1 MGLTPQELRRVA
13 ILLTDVEIQE
23 RRKKMFHDVLAGVL
37 GVGSI
42 TGSIATLSYCAASV
56 ATVTGGAIL
65 FPLGIALFGGLV
77 YAGKWSKGE
86 LR

>member
-1 MGLTPQELRRVA
+1 MFV
-13 ILLTDVEIQE
+13 DV
-23 RRKKMFHDVLAGVL
+23 FAGVL

-42 TGSIATLSYCAASV
+42 GGSIATLSYCAASISVV
-56 ATVTGGAIL
+56 AGSAVL

-77 YAGKWSKGE
+77 WAGKWSKGE

>member
-1 MGLTPQELRRVA
+1 MGLTPQELQRVA

-23 RRKKMFHDVLAGVL
+23 RRKKMFTDIFAGVL

-42 TGSIATLSYCAASV
+42 GGSIATLSYCAASV
-56 ATVTGGAIL
+56 ATITGGAAL
-65 FPLGIALFGGLV
+65 FPLGIALFTGLI

>member
-1 MGLTPQELRRVA
+1 LRRVA
-13 ILLTDVEIQE
+13 IFLTDVEIQE
-23 RRKKMFHDVLAGVL
+23 KRKKMLNDVFATVL
-37 GVGSI
+37 GLGSLG
-42 TGSIATLSYCAASV
+42 GSIAALSYCAASISM
-56 ATVTGGAIL
+56 VTGGAIL

>member
-1 MGLTPQELRRVA
+1 MFV
-13 ILLTDVEIQE
+13 DV
-23 RRKKMFHDVLAGVL
+23 FAGVL

-42 TGSIATLSYCAASV
+42 GGSIATLSYCAASISMV
-56 ATVTGGAIL
+56 AGGAVL
-65 FPLGIALFGGLV
+65 FPLGIALFGSLI

>member
-1 MGLTPQELRRVA
+1 MRRIA

-23 RRKKMFHDVLAGVL
+23 RRKKMFNDVLAGVL
-37 GVGSI
+37 GLSSI
-42 TGSIATLSYCAASV
+42 GGSIATLSYCAASISV
-56 ATVTGGAIL
+56 ATGGAVL
-65 FPLGIALFGGLV
+65 FPLGIVLFAGLI